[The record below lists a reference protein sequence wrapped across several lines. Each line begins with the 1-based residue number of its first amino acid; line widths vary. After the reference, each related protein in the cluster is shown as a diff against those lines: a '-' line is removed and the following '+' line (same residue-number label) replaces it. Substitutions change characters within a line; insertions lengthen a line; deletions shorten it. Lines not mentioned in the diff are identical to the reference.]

1 MPGSDKQSIHHN
13 WWERG
18 REERGGEL
26 LGGATALFVV
36 ELQNEALDVA
46 ELLVQV
52 VADLS
57 LLNILRL
64 VLHLSVLRQD
74 ALFDVLK
81 QCHNNLRNVT
91 TVLGMSQ

>member
-1 MPGSDKQSIHHN
+1 MG
-13 WWERG
+13 ERRIG
-18 REERGGEL
+18 AERGGEP

-57 LLNILRL
+57 LLHVLRL
-64 VLHLSVLRQD
+64 VLHLAILGQD
-74 ALFDVLK
+74 ALLDVLK
-81 QCHNNLRNVT
+81 QRHNSLRNDIYEYIR
-91 TVLGMSQ
+91 LHI